1 MKRETVSLLIVWGL
15 QTSLTGSNGKK
26 NLPAMPETWV
36 RSLGQEDP
44 LEKRRATQSN
54 ILAGRIPWTEG
65 PSVLHSPW
73 GQKEL
78 DTTERLSLHLLAE

>member
-1 MKRETVSLLIVWGL
+1 MKRETVSLLIVWGF
-15 QTSLTGSNGKK
+15 QTNLTGSNGKK

-54 ILAGRIPWTEG
+54 IFTWRIPWTEG

-73 GQKEL
+73 GHKEL
-78 DTTERLSLHLLAE
+78 DTTV